1 LEEKLLKNIG
11 ILEVH
16 CHVKFLNTIIRICK
30 TKDTNITI
38 FTTKDILSR
47 LDKYLESKDKYEIV
61 LKNDNEGLH
70 SFLKRVEKICN
81 ERIDLLFVNTIQVTN
96 YYLPRFL
103 GFKPKCKTIMTVHIA
118 NAWFK
123 QKFVFNLKKPIIS
136 LDTNISSI
144 LVKFLILPKFDAINV
159 IYPPI
164 KDYILEETEYK
175 KKIFTLPFNF
185 YDNNLKADKKNKKIK
200 FVVPG
205 QIEEHRREYKFVI
218 DAFEQLFKDFN
229 EDIDLYLL
237 GYPVGNYGK
246 SILKRCEDLKNK
258 GYNIFTFNS
267 FIPEEEYNEIISNS
281 DFIIAPI
288 KIKSRGWGEIQEI
301 YGLTKA
307 SAVVFEAIQYAKPL
321 VVPNDFKIIEELE
334 ISTIKYMDSKD
345 LENKLKEYIINKNKI
360 KSLKEKALKSSNYYS
375 LPILQNY
382 FKNEILDKFEKI

>member
-1 LEEKLLKNIG
+1 MKNIG

-16 CHVKFLNTIIRICK
+16 CHVKFLHTMIRICK
-30 TKDTNITI
+30 IKDTNITI
-38 FTTKDILSR
+38 FTTKDLLSR
-47 LDKYLESKDKYEIV
+47 LEKYMDINENYNIV
-61 LKNDNEGLH
+61 LKRNKEGLN

-81 ERIDLLFVNTIQVTN
+81 EKIDLLFVNTIQVTN

-103 GFKPKCKTIMTVHIA
+103 SFNPKCKTIMTVHIA

-144 LVKFLILPKFDAINV
+144 IVKFLILPKFDAINV

-164 KDYILEETEYK
+164 KDYILNETNYK
-175 KKIFTLPFNF
+175 KEIFTLPFNF
-185 YDNNLKADKKNKKIK
+185 YENNLKADKTNKRIK

-205 QIEEHRREYKFVI
+205 QIEEHRREYKFVL
-218 DAFEQLFKDFN
+218 DAFEHLLKDFN

-267 FIPEEEYNEIISNS
+267 FIPEEQYNEIISDS

-321 VVPNDFKIIEELE
+321 VVPNEFKIIKELE
-334 ISTIKYMDSKD
+334 NSTIKYIDSKD
-345 LENKLKEYIINKNKI
+345 LENKLKEYIVNKNSI
-360 KSLKEKALKSSNYYS
+360 QDLKKVALKSSKYYS
-375 LPILQNY
+375 LPILQEY
-382 FKNEILDKFEKI
+382 FKNNILNKLDSL

>member
-1 LEEKLLKNIG
+1 MKNIG

-16 CHVKFLNTIIRICK
+16 CHVKFLHTMIRICK
-30 TKDTNITI
+30 IKETNITI
-38 FTTKDILSR
+38 FTTKDLLCR
-47 LDKYLESKDKYEIV
+47 LEKYLDNKGQYEFVIK
-61 LKNDNEGLH
+61 KNKEGLH

-103 GFKPKCKTIMTVHIA
+103 GFKPKCKIIMTVHIA

-123 QKFVFNLKKPIIS
+123 QKLVFNLKKPIIS
-136 LDTNISSI
+136 LDTNVSSFI
-144 LVKFLILPKFDAINV
+144 VKFLILPKFDAINV

-164 KDYILEETEYK
+164 KDYIQRETKYK

-185 YDNNLKADKKNKKIK
+185 YENIIKSNKKNKRIK

-205 QIEEHRREYKFVI
+205 QIEEHRREYKFVL
-218 DAFEQLFKDFN
+218 DAFDQLFYDFN
-229 EDIDLYLL
+229 EEIDLYLL

-246 SILKRCEDLKNK
+246 SILKRCEDMKKK

-267 FIPEEEYNEIISNS
+267 FIPEEKYNEIISNS
-281 DFIIAPI
+281 DFIISPI

-307 SAVVFEAIQYAKPL
+307 SAVVFESIQYAKPL
-321 VVPNDFKIIEELE
+321 VVPNEFKIIKELKN
-334 ISTIKYMDSKD
+334 STIKYIDSKD
-345 LENKLKEYIINKNKI
+345 LENKLKNYIINRNKI
-360 KSLKEKALKSSNYYS
+360 QGLKEAAFKSSKYYS
-375 LPILQNY
+375 LPILQDY
-382 FKNEILDKFEKI
+382 FKNEILSKLDSL

>member
-1 LEEKLLKNIG
+1 M
-11 ILEVH
+11 
-16 CHVKFLNTIIRICK
+16 IRICK
-30 TKDTNITI
+30 IKDTNIII
-38 FTTKDILSR
+38 FTTKDLLSR
-47 LDKYLESKDKYEIV
+47 LEKYLGTKDQYEIV
-61 LKNDNEGLH
+61 LKNDDEGLQ

-81 ERIDLLFVNTIQVTN
+81 ERVDLLFVNTIQVTN

-123 QKFVFNLKKPIIS
+123 QRFVFNLKKPIIS
-136 LDTNISSI
+136 LDTNVSSI
-144 LVKFLILPKFDAINV
+144 IVKFLILPKFDAINV

-164 KDYILEETEYK
+164 KDYILNETNYK
-175 KKIFTLPFNF
+175 KEIFTLPFNF
-185 YDNNLKADKKNKKIK
+185 YENNLKADKTNKRIK

-205 QIEEHRREYKFVI
+205 QIEEHRREYKFVL
-218 DAFEQLFKDFN
+218 DAFEHLFKDFN

-246 SILKRCEDLKNK
+246 SILRRCEDMKNK

-267 FIPEEEYNEIISNS
+267 FIPEEQYNEIISDS

-321 VVPNDFKIIEELE
+321 VVPNEFKIIKELE
-334 ISTIKYMDSKD
+334 NSTIKYIDSKD
-345 LENKLKEYIINKNKI
+345 LENKLKDCIVNKNRI
-360 KSLKEKALKSSNYYS
+360 QDLKKVALKSSKYYS
-375 LPILQNY
+375 LPILQEY
-382 FKNEILDKFEKI
+382 FKNKILNKLDSL